1 MELIVILAAC
11 FTLLFI
17 VEVFLG
23 GTLPAPEPGGKNVGG
38 RMNMGTFFG
47 QALPLSLAGIGLP
60 MSIQHGW
67 AIWMVAGALLLHVV
81 ICRIMKAC

>member
-1 MELIVILAAC
+1 MELVVILAAC

-23 GTLPAPEPGGKNVGG
+23 GALPAPEPGCRTIRD
-38 RMNMGTFFG
+38 RMKMGAFFG
-47 QALPLSLAGIGLP
+47 QALPLSFAGIGLP

-67 AIWMVAGALLLHVV
+67 AIWLVAGALVLHVV
-81 ICRIMKAC
+81 VCRIMKAC

>member
-1 MELIVILAAC
+1 MELVIILAAC

-23 GTLPAPEPGGKNVGG
+23 GALPVPEPARNGVEG
-38 RMNMGTFFG
+38 RMKMGAFFG
-47 QALPLSLAGIGLP
+47 YALPLSFAGIGLP

-67 AIWMVAGALLLHVV
+67 AIWLVAGALIMHVLV
-81 ICRIMKAC
+81 CRIMKAC

>member
-1 MELIVILAAC
+1 MELLVILAAC

-23 GTLPAPEPGGKNVGG
+23 GALPAPEPGCKHVGG
-38 RMNMGTFFG
+38 RMKMGAFFG
-47 QALPLSLAGIGLP
+47 QALPLSVAGIGLP

-67 AIWMVAGALLLHVV
+67 AIWMVAGALILHVV
-81 ICRIMKAC
+81 VCRIMRAC